1 TAVLSLAFGIGVNV
15 VLYGVVDVILFRP
28 PPGVAEPGRVVRLE
42 PGAGAVPG
50 LLAASAAASAS
61 ASYPQF
67 DAARA
72 GTRLFSGVAAYA
84 PLNVSE
90 GAGAGAERLDAIVA
104 SEEYFAVLGVRPFV
118 GRFFSEEDGR
128 GTAGAPVAVISHG
141 YWERRFARDPGVP
154 GRTLMLNG
162 AAVTIVGVAPAGFR
176 GVDLGKPD
184 VWLPLWLAGTDAFG
198 SPSSFTGR
206 MFWLRMIGR
215 LRPG

>member
-90 GAGAGAERLDAIVA
+90 GAGAEAERLDAIVA

-118 GRFFSEEDGR
+118 GRVFSEEDGR
-128 GTAGAPVAVISHG
+128 GTAGAPVAVICHG
-141 YWERRFARDPGVP
+141 DWERRFARDPGVL

-162 AAVTIVGVAPAGFR
+162 GAVRIVGVAPPGFR
-176 GVDLGKPD
+176 GVGLGRRD
-184 VWLPLWLAGTDAFG
+184 VWCRCG
-198 SPSSFTGR
+198 SRARTRSAP
-206 MFWLRMIGR
+206 
-215 LRPG
+215 RPASPA